1 VLYLRENKI
10 GCRAVYDSLCNQ
22 PYHSQ
27 WKTPTP
33 VTELL
38 SSRGV
43 HLPAQADLNADDI
56 KYISDIIKDYVA

>member
-1 VLYLRENKI
+1 MIAY
-10 GCRAVYDSLCNQ
+10 ANQ